1 MVLMMIEPNKLEIK
15 VPNIFSWDE
24 ILVYLNRE
32 PNEVMYKI
40 NHKTLR
46 RAFKLE
52 EKIYLCDIS
61 FNERKN
67 VIEVTLLNDVHWS
80 KIEQIVV
87 INFIVEWFD
96 LQTDINP
103 FYELA
108 KEDLILNPLMNKF
121 YGLRL
126 VGMPDFYEAIT
137 WGILGQQINLQ
148 FAYTLK
154 RRFTEKF
161 GEKITYEE
169 VDYWIYPEAK
179 RIAETTIEDLL
190 ELKLTLRKAEYLL
203 DISKQIANDDISKS
217 YFLSF
222 EDAKI
227 IEKEMIKIRGIGPW
241 TANYV
246 LMRCFRKNEAFPMAD
261 IGLLNG
267 IKVIENLSEKPDTT
281 KMLALKEDWGEWA
294 SYAIFYIWRLLY

>member
-1 MVLMMIEPNKLEIK
+1 MMIEPNKLEIK

-32 PNEVMYKI
+32 PNEVMYRI

-46 RAFKLE
+46 RAFKIE

-67 VIEVTLLNDVHWS
+67 VIEVILLNDVHWS
-80 KIEQIVV
+80 NIEQTMV

-108 KEDLILNPLMNKF
+108 KEDLILNPLINKF

-169 VDYWIYPEAK
+169 LDYWIYPEAK

-190 ELKLTLRKAEYLL
+190 ELRLTLRKAEYLL

-222 EDAKI
+222 KDAKI

-281 KMLALKEDWGEWA
+281 KMLALKEDWEKWA
-294 SYAIFYIWRLLY
+294 SYATFYIWRLLY

>member
-1 MVLMMIEPNKLEIK
+1 
-15 VPNIFSWDE
+15 
-24 ILVYLNRE
+24 
-32 PNEVMYKI
+32 MYKI
-40 NHKTLR
+40 NDKTLR

-80 KIEQIVV
+80 QIEQTMV

-96 LQTDINP
+96 LQTDINS

-161 GEKITYEE
+161 GEKVTYEE
-169 VDYWIYPEAK
+169 LDYWIYPEAK

-190 ELKLTLRKAEYLL
+190 ELKLTLRKV
-203 DISKQIANDDISKS
+203 I
-217 YFLSF
+217 FLSF
-222 EDAKI
+222 EDAKT

-241 TANYV
+241 IANYV

-294 SYAIFYIWRLLY
+294 SYATFYIWRLLY

>member
-1 MVLMMIEPNKLEIK
+1 MMIELNKLEIK

-40 NHKTLR
+40 NDKTLR

-80 KIEQIVV
+80 QIEQTMV

-96 LQTDINP
+96 LQTDINS

-161 GEKITYEE
+161 GEKVTYEE
-169 VDYWIYPEAK
+169 LDYWIYPEAK

-190 ELKLTLRKAEYLL
+190 ELKLTLRKV
-203 DISKQIANDDISKS
+203 I
-217 YFLSF
+217 FLSF
-222 EDAKI
+222 EDAKT

-241 TANYV
+241 IANYV

-281 KMLALKEDWGEWA
+281 KMLALKEDWGGWA
-294 SYAIFYIWRLLY
+294 SYATFYIWRLLY

>member
-1 MVLMMIEPNKLEIK
+1 MVLMTVEPSKLEIK
-15 VPNIFSWDE
+15 VLDIFSWEE

-52 EKIYLCDIS
+52 EKIYLCDVS

-67 VIEVTLLNDVHWS
+67 VIEVTLLNDVYWS
-80 KIEQIVV
+80 KIEQTMVT
-87 INFIVEWFD
+87 NFIIECFD

-108 KEDLILNPLMNKF
+108 KDDLILNPLINKF

-126 VGMPDFYEAIT
+126 VGMPDFYEATT

-161 GEKITYEE
+161 GEKITHEE
-169 VDYWIYPEAK
+169 IDYWIYPEAK
-179 RIAETTIEDLL
+179 KIAETTIEELL

-203 DISKQIANDDISKS
+203 DISKKIANDDISKS

-267 IKVIENLSEKPDTT
+267 IKVIENLSEKPDKT

-294 SYAIFYIWRLLY
+294 SYATFYIWRLLY

>member
-1 MVLMMIEPNKLEIK
+1 MMIEPNKLEIK

-46 RAFKLE
+46 CAFKLE

-161 GEKITYEE
+161 GEKVTYEE
-169 VDYWIYPEAK
+169 LDYWIYPEAK

>member
-1 MVLMMIEPNKLEIK
+1 M
-15 VPNIFSWDE
+15 
-24 ILVYLNRE
+24 
-32 PNEVMYKI
+32 
-40 NHKTLR
+40 
-46 RAFKLE
+46 
-52 EKIYLCDIS
+52 
-61 FNERKN
+61 
-67 VIEVTLLNDVHWS
+67 EVTLLNDVHWS
-80 KIEQIVV
+80 KIEQTIVT
-87 INFIVEWFD
+87 NFIVEWFD

-108 KEDLILNPLMNKF
+108 KEDLILSSLMNKF

-169 VDYWIYPEAK
+169 LDYWIYPEAK

-222 EDAKI
+222 KDAKI

-241 TANYV
+241 IANYV

-281 KMLALKEDWGEWA
+281 KMLALKEEWGGWA
-294 SYAIFYIWRLLY
+294 SYATFYIWRLLY

>member
-1 MVLMMIEPNKLEIK
+1 MMIEPNKLEIK

-32 PNEVMYKI
+32 PNEVMYRI

-46 RAFKLE
+46 RAFKIE

-67 VIEVTLLNDVHWS
+67 VIEVILLNDVHWS
-80 KIEQIVV
+80 KIEQTMV

-108 KEDLILNPLMNKF
+108 KEDLILNPLINKF

-169 VDYWIYPEAK
+169 LDYWIYPEAK

-190 ELKLTLRKAEYLL
+190 ELRLTLRKAEYLL

-281 KMLALKEDWGEWA
+281 KMLALKEDWEKWA
-294 SYAIFYIWRLLY
+294 SYATFYIWRLLY

>member
-1 MVLMMIEPNKLEIK
+1 
-15 VPNIFSWDE
+15 
-24 ILVYLNRE
+24 
-32 PNEVMYKI
+32 
-40 NHKTLR
+40 
-46 RAFKLE
+46 
-52 EKIYLCDIS
+52 
-61 FNERKN
+61 
-67 VIEVTLLNDVHWS
+67 
-80 KIEQIVV
+80 
-87 INFIVEWFD
+87 
-96 LQTDINP
+96 
-103 FYELA
+103 
-108 KEDLILNPLMNKF
+108 MNKF

-161 GEKITYEE
+161 GEKVTYEE
-169 VDYWIYPEAK
+169 LDYWIYPEAK

-190 ELKLTLRKAEYLL
+190 ELKLTLRKV
-203 DISKQIANDDISKS
+203 I
-217 YFLSF
+217 FLSF
-222 EDAKI
+222 EDAKT

-241 TANYV
+241 IANYV

-281 KMLALKEDWGEWA
+281 KMLALKEDWGGWA
-294 SYAIFYIWRLLY
+294 SYATFYIWRLLY

>member
-1 MVLMMIEPNKLEIK
+1 MRIEPNKLEIK
-15 VPNIFSWDE
+15 VPDIFSWDE

-46 RAFKLE
+46 RAFKIE
-52 EKIYLCDIS
+52 EKICLCDVS

-80 KIEQIVV
+80 KIEQTIVT
-87 INFIVEWFD
+87 NFIVEWFD

-108 KEDLILNPLMNKF
+108 KEDLILSSLMNKF

-169 VDYWIYPEAK
+169 LDYWIYPEAK

-222 EDAKI
+222 KDAKI

-241 TANYV
+241 IANYV

-281 KMLALKEDWGEWA
+281 KMLALKEEWGGWA
-294 SYAIFYIWRLLY
+294 SYATFYIWRLLY

>member
-1 MVLMMIEPNKLEIK
+1 MMIEPNKLEIK

>member
-1 MVLMMIEPNKLEIK
+1 MRIEPNKLEIK
-15 VPNIFSWDE
+15 VPDIFSWDE

-46 RAFKLE
+46 RAFKIE
-52 EKIYLCDIS
+52 EKICLCDVS

-80 KIEQIVV
+80 KIEQTIVT
-87 INFIVEWFD
+87 NFIVEWFD

-108 KEDLILNPLMNKF
+108 KEDLILSSLMNKF

-148 FAYTLK
+148 FAHTLK
-154 RRFTEKF
+154 RRFTEKY
-161 GEKITYEE
+161 GEKVTYEE
-169 VDYWIYPEAK
+169 LDYWIYPEAK

-190 ELKLTLRKAEYLL
+190 ELKLTLRKV
-203 DISKQIANDDISKS
+203 I
-217 YFLSF
+217 FLSF
-222 EDAKI
+222 EDAKT

-241 TANYV
+241 IANYV

-281 KMLALKEDWGEWA
+281 KMLALKEDWGGWA
-294 SYAIFYIWRLLY
+294 SYATFYIWRLLY

>member
-1 MVLMMIEPNKLEIK
+1 MRIEPNKLEIK

-40 NHKTLR
+40 NDKTLR

-67 VIEVTLLNDVHWS
+67 VIEVTLLNDVYWS
-80 KIEQIVV
+80 KIEQTMV

-96 LQTDINP
+96 LQIDINS

-179 RIAETTIEDLL
+179 RVAETTIEDLL

-203 DISKQIANDDISKS
+203 DISKQIANDNISKS

-281 KMLALKEDWGEWA
+281 KMLVLKEDWGKWA
-294 SYAIFYIWRLLY
+294 SYATFYIWRLLY

>member
-1 MVLMMIEPNKLEIK
+1 MMIEPNKLEIK

-40 NHKTLR
+40 NDKTLR

-80 KIEQIVV
+80 KIEQTMV

-96 LQTDINP
+96 LQTDINS

-161 GEKITYEE
+161 GEKVTYEE
-169 VDYWIYPEAK
+169 LDYWIYPEAK

-190 ELKLTLRKAEYLL
+190 ELKLTLRKV
-203 DISKQIANDDISKS
+203 I
-217 YFLSF
+217 FLSF
-222 EDAKI
+222 EDAKT

-241 TANYV
+241 IANYV

-281 KMLALKEDWGEWA
+281 KMLALKEDWGGWA
-294 SYAIFYIWRLLY
+294 SYATFYIWRLLY

>member
-1 MVLMMIEPNKLEIK
+1 MRIEPNKLEIK
-15 VPNIFSWDE
+15 VPDIFSWDE

-46 RAFKLE
+46 RAFKIE
-52 EKIYLCDIS
+52 EKICLCDVS

-80 KIEQIVV
+80 KIEQTIVT
-87 INFIVEWFD
+87 NFIVEWFD

-108 KEDLILNPLMNKF
+108 KEDLILSSLMNKF

-154 RRFTEKF
+154 RRFTEKY
-161 GEKITYEE
+161 GEKVTYEE
-169 VDYWIYPEAK
+169 LDYWIYPEAK

-190 ELKLTLRKAEYLL
+190 ELKLTLRKV
-203 DISKQIANDDISKS
+203 I
-217 YFLSF
+217 FLSF
-222 EDAKI
+222 EDAKT

-241 TANYV
+241 IANYV

-281 KMLALKEDWGEWA
+281 KMLALKEEWGGWA
-294 SYAIFYIWRLLY
+294 SYATFYIWRLLY

>member
-1 MVLMMIEPNKLEIK
+1 MRIEPNKLEIK
-15 VPNIFSWDE
+15 VPDIFSWDE

-46 RAFKLE
+46 RAFKIE
-52 EKIYLCDIS
+52 EKICLCDVS

-80 KIEQIVV
+80 QIEQTMV

-96 LQTDINP
+96 LQTDINS

-161 GEKITYEE
+161 GEKVTYEE
-169 VDYWIYPEAK
+169 LDYWIYPEAK

-190 ELKLTLRKAEYLL
+190 ELKLTLRKV
-203 DISKQIANDDISKS
+203 I
-217 YFLSF
+217 FLSF
-222 EDAKI
+222 EDAKT

-241 TANYV
+241 IANYV

-281 KMLALKEDWGEWA
+281 KMLALKEDWGGWA
-294 SYAIFYIWRLLY
+294 SYATFYIWRLLY

>member
-1 MVLMMIEPNKLEIK
+1 MMIEPNKLEIK

-32 PNEVMYKI
+32 PNEVMYRI

-46 RAFKLE
+46 RAFKIE

-67 VIEVTLLNDVHWS
+67 VIEVILLNDVHWS
-80 KIEQIVV
+80 NIEQTMV

-108 KEDLILNPLMNKF
+108 KEDLILNPLINKF

-169 VDYWIYPEAK
+169 LDYWIYPEAK

-190 ELKLTLRKAEYLL
+190 ELRLTLRKAEYLL

-281 KMLALKEDWGEWA
+281 KMLALKEDWEKWA
-294 SYAIFYIWRLLY
+294 SYATFYIWRLLY